1 MNATP
6 RLQSQLHRLYGLP
19 TEGGDAATR
28 VLVLSLGR
36 PADWQRVGQVWQA
49 VQTELHLPAPAIAV
63 NGVDAFQLWFSL
75 REARP
80 VAEVLAFTQG
90 VRARWLADL
99 APQRLTLWPDRA
111 DSQPAPQIP
120 AVWEPDGVWSAFV
133 AADLAPVFADTPWLD
148 IPPNLDGQ
156 ADLLSKLSPITPAQW
171 QHACALLMP
180 PETASPTSTAPTMPT
195 RPTELAGPQATFTDP
210 RQFLLAV
217 MNDRSVDLTLRIEA
231 ARALLGS

>member
-1 MNATP
+1 MNPTS
-6 RLQSQLHRLYGLP
+6 RLPAQLQRLYGLP
-19 TEGGDAATR
+19 AEGADPTR

-36 PADWQRVGQVWQA
+36 PADWLRVGQVWQA

-75 REARP
+75 ALPRP
-80 VAEVLAFTQG
+80 VAEVRAFAQG

-120 AVWEPDGVWSAFV
+120 AVWEPDSVWSAFV

-156 ADLLSKLSPITPAQW
+156 ADLLSKLSPISPTQW
-171 QHACALLMP
+171 QHACALLRP
-180 PETASPTSTAPTMPT
+180 PEAVSPPVGAVAASSEPV
-195 RPTELAGPQATFTDP
+195 GPQQAFTDP

-217 MNDRSVDLTLRIEA
+217 MNDERVDLALRIEA
-231 ARALLGS
+231 ARALLP